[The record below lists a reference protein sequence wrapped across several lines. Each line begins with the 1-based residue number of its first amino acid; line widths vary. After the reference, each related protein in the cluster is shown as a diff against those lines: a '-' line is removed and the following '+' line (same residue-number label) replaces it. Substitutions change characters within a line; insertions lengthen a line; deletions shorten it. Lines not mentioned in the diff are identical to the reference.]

1 MKLSFKLKNVSEL
14 SLFNKIYFAFFFVS
28 VSLWFNS
35 AIMAQ
40 NKPRRFDATTLQF
53 AGTPVEQA
61 RCLLRPNKIGGVLSA
76 ELKNLPKPLEKIIG
90 KKVEFKKEN
99 LRSFLRSKNISEN
112 DLGGSLNENLA
123 KAKLPNGEETSAL
136 YFVIHDTSSPYLKDE
151 PFPKNF
157 DSNENWNGNNLEMW
171 LKQPV
176 GHVFVNRLG
185 SSITTTFFNQPV
197 KKGWGTKF
205 ARDVLKIDAKGLQIH
220 IELVQPRKRD
230 AANPNP
236 NNDLIAPFPGFTDR
250 QYERL
255 ALLYLA
261 ASIRRGTWLIP
272 AYHSAIDAGIKDA
285 HDDPQNFE
293 LEKFAA
299 QISRLLKSLR

>member
-1 MKLSFKLKNVSEL
+1 MNTDKNR
-14 SLFNKIYFAFFFVS
+14 FINRGKINKIIFLFVFFSIYLLLF
-28 VSLWFNS
+28 FP
-35 AIMAQ
+35 AMAQ
-40 NKPRRFDATTLQF
+40 NKPCRFDAQIFQF
-53 AGTPVEQA
+53 AGTPVAQA

-90 KKVEFKKEN
+90 KKVDIKKED
-99 LRSFLRSKNISEN
+99 LRSFLRTNRISED
-112 DLGGSLNENLA
+112 DLGGGLDDGLA
-123 KAKLPNGEETSAL
+123 IAKLPNGDEIFAL
-136 YFVIHDTSSPYLKDE
+136 YFVIHDTSAPYLKAQ
-151 PFPKNF
+151 PFPEDF
-157 DSNENWNGNNLEMW
+157 DSNEKWSGNNLEMW

-185 SSITTTFFNQPV
+185 SSITTTYFNQSV

-205 ARDVLKIDAKGLQIH
+205 ARDFLGNDGKGLQIH
-220 IELVQPRKRD
+220 IELVQPRRQD
-230 AANPNP
+230 AAHPNS
-236 NNDLIAPFPGFTDR
+236 NNDLIAPFPGFTER

-255 ALLYLA
+255 ALLYAA

-272 AYHSAIDAGIKDA
+272 AYHSAMDAGIKDA

-299 QISRLLKSLR
+299 EISRLLKSLR